1 MMKKIIMFSLL
12 SISMYSGLNAQSE
25 IYGRKVRFGFKID
38 PVFANSL
45 TPAENDIERTGSGFG
60 VNYGLMADIMFA
72 DGRGAFA
79 TGLEVAHGSS
89 ELMYNTSDRGLY
101 RADAAGDDQN
111 YKLKLQYLQIPVSV
125 KLRTNE
131 MNNFRFWGQFGTYM
145 GALLRSR
152 LEYSHGS
159 ASGDNVNVMKN
170 TNKVNM
176 GLLIGAGGEYK
187 LAEKTDLFFGLG
199 LENGFTDITSN
210 KDWKDGKVG
219 LNRWAIRLGVFF

>member
-1 MMKKIIMFSLL
+1 MKKIIMLSLIG
-12 SISMYSGLNAQSE
+12 ISMYSGLNAQSE
-25 IYGRKVRFGFKID
+25 FYGRKVRFGFKID
-38 PVFANSL
+38 PVFSNSL
-45 TPAENDIERTGSGFG
+45 RPAENDIERTGSGFG
-60 VNYGLMADIMFA
+60 VNYGLMTDVMFK

-79 TGLEVAHGSS
+79 TGLEVAHASS
-89 ELMYNTSDRGLY
+89 ELTYNTPDRGLY
-101 RADAAGDDQN
+101 RGDAAGADQN
-111 YKLKLQYLQIPVSV
+111 YKLKLQYLQIPLSV

-152 LEYSHGS
+152 LEYSYGS
-159 ASGDNVNVMKN
+159 ASGDNVNTMKN

-199 LENGFTDITSN
+199 LENGFTDITRN
-210 KDWKDGKVG
+210 KDWDDGKVG